1 MRQTYTLHI
10 NEHKLIFYSVYDLK
24 VMIVNLNEAR
34 EGCLK
39 DAFVTSN
46 ATKSIQYK
54 AEDFLNDN
62 YLPRPSNTSSD

>member
-24 VMIVNLNEAR
+24 VMIVNLNESR

-39 DAFVTSN
+39 NAYVTSN
-46 ATKSIQYK
+46 TTKSTHYK

-62 YLPRPSNTSSD
+62 YLPR